1 MLPRHKSST
10 SETGAVD
17 YEPEIEIVCP
27 MGNKNSL
34 FTVAGLIFQGVLC
47 QALYPHEPCSGIMG
61 RITSEHGALV
71 PGVNITIKSKDT
83 KKTENAKTDGEGR
96 YALCLPPGRYDVLI
110 NEPAFRRAER
120 QKIEV
125 TPSGKPTVDFV
136 LKLGK
141 PIIIDPD
148 HP

>member
-1 MLPRHKSST
+1 
-10 SETGAVD
+10 
-17 YEPEIEIVCP
+17 
-27 MGNKNSL
+27 MGNKNFL
-34 FTVAGLIFQGVLC
+34 LIVAGLIFQGVLC
-47 QALYPHEPCSGIMG
+47 QALYAQEPCAGIMG
-61 RITSEHGALV
+61 RITTEDGALV
-71 PGVNITIKSKDT
+71 PGVIITIKSKDT

-96 YALCLPPGRYDVLI
+96 YALCLPPGVYDVLI

-120 QKIEV
+120 QKIKV
-125 TPSGKPTVDFV
+125 NQSGKPTVDFV